1 MVVEKVGSLALFI
14 VLLSGIAPCTLWVL
28 IIAGNITNI
37 IGNIATI
44 IIMIV
49 GRINIVKIII
59 KPKSTKLEREDK

>member
-1 MVVEKVGSLALFI
+1 MAVEKVGSLALFI
-14 VLLSGIAPCTLWVL
+14 VLLSGNISCTLWVL

-37 IGNIATI
+37 IGNIVRI
-44 IIMIV
+44 IIRIV